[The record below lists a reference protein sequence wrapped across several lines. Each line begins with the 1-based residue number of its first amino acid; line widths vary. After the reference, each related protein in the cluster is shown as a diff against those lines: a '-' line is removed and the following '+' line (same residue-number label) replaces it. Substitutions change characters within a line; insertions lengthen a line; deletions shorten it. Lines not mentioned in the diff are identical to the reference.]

1 MVKKVWVMLVIF
13 IVLIVGV
20 SLEQSYIDKTYNSM
34 VAKTTTLQSEILNQ
48 NEEKGLV
55 DIKNIDKYWK
65 DREIVLSLFVDY
77 KDIEQIGRQISLIKS
92 HLNNQDFELAM
103 VECNL
108 LLHIISTYYKTISFD
123 WQNII

>member
-20 SLEQSYIDKTYNSM
+20 SLEQVYIDKTYNSM
-34 VAKTTTLQSEILNQ
+34 INKTTTLQSEILNQ
-48 NEEKGLV
+48 NEERSLIT
-55 DIKNIDKYWK
+55 IKNIDNYWK
-65 DREIVLSLFVDY
+65 EREIVLSLFVDY

-108 LLHIISTYYKTISFD
+108 LSHIVSTYYKTISFD

>member
-1 MVKKVWVMLVIF
+1 MKKVWVMLVIF

-20 SLEQSYIDKTYNSM
+20 SLEQVYIDKTYNSM
-34 VAKTTTLQSEILNQ
+34 INKTTTLQSEILNQ
-48 NEEKGLV
+48 NEERSLIT
-55 DIKNIDKYWK
+55 IKNIDNYWK
-65 DREIVLSLFVDY
+65 EREIVLSLFVDY

-108 LLHIISTYYKTISFD
+108 LSHIVSTYYKTISFD